1 MEDEKLKNVKEYL
14 KLRKIENEDYNNELI
29 KEMYE
34 KKVNNS
40 NGVNKSE

>member
-1 MEDEKLKNVKEYL
+1 MEDEKLKKVKEYL
-14 KLRKIENEDYNNELI
+14 KLRKIENEKYNNELI

-34 KKVNNS
+34 KRINNR